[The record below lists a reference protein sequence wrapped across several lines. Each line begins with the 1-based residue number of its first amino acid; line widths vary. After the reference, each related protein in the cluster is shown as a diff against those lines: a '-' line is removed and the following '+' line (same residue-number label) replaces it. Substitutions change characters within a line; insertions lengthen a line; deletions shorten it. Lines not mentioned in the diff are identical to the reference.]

1 MLFWSINLIYLPR
14 VPIGT
19 IKTPSALLYAKF
31 PVAVITIKNDGAFI
45 LSIFIILFL
54 EDKRHVNQ

>member
-45 LSIFIILFL
+45 LSIFIIFFL
-54 EDKRHVNQ
+54 ES